1 MGNCIQ
7 TDQSNSTI
15 LDFSANP
22 DLWQLMNFTHY
33 ESEEDD
39 WFLDSAEPCQY
50 TFCSTFMGSI
60 PIFLGIAST
69 LGILGNVI
77 LGLALAKCPR
87 FWDQCHLGKV
97 ELFLL
102 VTAGFIFAC
111 TLPFFALG
119 ISRRWAFEDRLC
131 QVAHGLK
138 FGCLFAQGLLAA
150 GSACQSPW
158 GLPRSLLPTLLWMVG
173 FLCATP
179 AALVSSTD
187 GFCVPDGLPELHAWS
202 LVHVIF
208 CLVIFVL
215 LPLTMVL
222 AMVSLKGCGKSWHPH
237 FNISWAF
244 YLFWGPYGVAVFLDM
259 LQEETSLTQA
269 CRFLEHLNSFLG
281 LSEGWGILH
290 CSLCPLLIWGLGL
303 YHRRTVQMG
312 KC

>member
-7 TDQSNSTI
+7 TDQSYSIIFN
-15 LDFSANP
+15 FSADP
-22 DLWQLMNFTHY
+22 DFWQQIDNFTQN
-33 ESEEDD
+33 ETEEDY
-39 WFLDSAEPCQY
+39 WPQNVAEPCQY
-50 TFCSTFMGSI
+50 TFCSTFIGGI

-69 LGILGNVI
+69 LGILGNVM
-77 LGLALAKCPR
+77 LGVALAKCPR
-87 FWDQCHLGKV
+87 FWDQRHPGKV

-102 VTAGFIFAC
+102 AIAGVTFASI
-111 TLPFFALG
+111 LPFFALG

-158 GLPRSLLPTLLWMVG
+158 GLPRPLLPTLLWIMG

-179 AALVSSTD
+179 AALVSSTN
-187 GFCVPDGLPELHAWS
+187 GVCVPNGLTELHTWS
-202 LVHVIF
+202 LVHVVF

-215 LPLTMVL
+215 LPPTM
-222 AMVSLKGCGKSWHPH
+222 MCLKGCGKSWHPH
-237 FNISWAF
+237 FNISWVF
-244 YLFWGPYGVAVFLDM
+244 YLFWAPYGVAVFLVM

-269 CRFLEHLNSFLG
+269 CSFLEHLNSFLG
-281 LSEGWGILH
+281 FSEGWGILH
-290 CSLCPLLIWGLGL
+290 CYLCPLLILGLGF